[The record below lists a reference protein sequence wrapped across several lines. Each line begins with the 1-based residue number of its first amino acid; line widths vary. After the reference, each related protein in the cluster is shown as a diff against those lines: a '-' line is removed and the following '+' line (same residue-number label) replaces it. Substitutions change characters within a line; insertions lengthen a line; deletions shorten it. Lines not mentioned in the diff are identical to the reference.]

1 MYIYEATD
9 YIKQLQGF
17 IQLLRLIVCA
27 LCVRIRIRLCLPL
40 KPIIDIE
47 EYLIKNILRCQLCV
61 SKSVTNF
68 ISCNLRIYF

>member
-27 LCVRIRIRLCLPL
+27 LCVRIRLCLPL
-40 KPIIDIE
+40 KPIIGIE

-68 ISCNLRIYF
+68 ISCSLRIYF